1 MILGMSTH
9 VFTLLHVTISLVGI
23 ASGVTVIGGLLTNRL
38 YYRWN
43 LLFLVS
49 ASLTSITGFA
59 FQNSHITP
67 GIIVGVLSLIALII
81 AAIALHV
88 RYLNR
93 AFRGTFVV
101 SITIALYFNIFVLV
115 AQLFRHVALLAAL
128 DRTGTGPA
136 FAVTQLLVLALF
148 TWLGT
153 AGFKRFKTESISRSV
168 RTTGHPPS
176 MQPHN
181 Q

>member
-9 VFTLLHVTISLVGI
+9 AFTLLHVVISLIGI
-23 ASGVTVIGGLLTNRL
+23 ASGVAVIGGLLANQL
-38 YYRWN
+38 FHRWN
-43 LLFLVS
+43 FLFLVT

-59 FQNSHITP
+59 FPNTHITP

-81 AAIALHV
+81 AGIALHV
-88 RYLNR
+88 RHLNG
-93 AFRGTFVV
+93 AFRGTFAV
-101 SITIALYFNIFVLV
+101 SITVALYFNIFVLV
-115 AQLFRHVALLAAL
+115 AQIFRHVPLLAAL
-128 DRTGTGPA
+128 DRTETGPT

-148 TWLGT
+148 TWLGI
-153 AGFKRFKTESISRSV
+153 AGFNSFKTESISRSA